1 MGRKKKIVNN
11 EYKDQIIPKKLEGQT
26 EGQILEEYP
35 IIGDLDIKEY
45 KDQIIPKKLE
55 EYPIIG
61 DLDTK
66 NSLEGKFLLVK
77 VGNENRPANDEDL
90 KDLSEKIDNVLKNN
104 NINCAVLVTHHAV
117 DINIIG

>member
-26 EGQILEEYP
+26 EGQI
-35 IIGDLDIKEY
+35 
-45 KDQIIPKKLE
+45 LE